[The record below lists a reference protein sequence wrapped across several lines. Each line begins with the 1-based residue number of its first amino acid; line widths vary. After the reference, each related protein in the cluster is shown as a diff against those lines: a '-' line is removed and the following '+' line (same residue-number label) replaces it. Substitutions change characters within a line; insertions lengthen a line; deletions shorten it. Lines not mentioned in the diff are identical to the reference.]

1 MSVGYAKSISMAALF
16 TELCFVFSSLR
27 NWVYKKGCLHA
38 PVILEACLVMSSTM
52 FSIWWKG
59 RKLFMQNLIF
69 TPIFLPFISFTLHVT
84 SFISLLSVNILFPY
98 FVEIRD
104 VCLAFF
110 YYIWCILPRKMGSI
124 CSVILIVIWHALMW
138 LVDLWNCFQGCGL
151 LFSAVLQMG

>member
-1 MSVGYAKSISMAALF
+1 MGYAKSISMAALF

-38 PVILEACLVMSSTM
+38 PVILEACLVMCSTT

-69 TPIFLPFISFTLHVT
+69 TPRFLPFISFTLHVT
-84 SFISLLSVNILFPY
+84 SFISLFSVNILFPY

-110 YYIWCILPRKMGSI
+110 CLLRLMHITQKNGKI
-124 CSVILIVIWHALMW
+124 CSVILIVIWHALM
-138 LVDLWNCFQGCGL
+138 
-151 LFSAVLQMG
+151 